1 MKPKKLHI
9 LIFQRKKKGGQQNPW
24 KMPSSLCP
32 APEQVPYLE
41 GPHALMPACPVG
53 DEARAARERALSGKG
68 LRHTDSAKGQSTPPP
83 PSIRAGAGP
92 GEDPPPH
99 SLSWLLR
106 CPQLCPLPRTR
117 SISATSLAHGHGLG
131 PGHSSASGLCM
142 VLGQQTRGSQL
153 LTQVLAL
160 QAPGRVPKWPGL
172 GQR

>member
-1 MKPKKLHI
+1 
-9 LIFQRKKKGGQQNPW
+9 
-24 KMPSSLCP
+24 
-32 APEQVPYLE
+32 
-41 GPHALMPACPVG
+41 MPACPVG

-106 CPQLCPLPRTR
+106 CPQLCPLPRMR

-131 PGHSSASGLCM
+131 PGHSLASGLCM

-153 LTQVLAL
+153 LTQVPAL

-172 GQR
+172 GQRWEEDGAWCPGWPDIMGWSCGPQPSPESMWCKACQKPSL